1 MGAELV
7 LGTAQF
13 ETSYGITRKTT
24 GEFDACQLLE
34 LATRFGVTSLDTAP
48 AYGNAQEMIGS
59 CGWQGAI
66 HTKIPGD
73 EDAQASLKASFLEL
87 RRDRVE
93 VAYFHDPDVLQH
105 DEIFFRKVHE
115 SLFPEQTEHL
125 GVSVY
130 TPDEFDSAL
139 ANPFISVIQAPINA
153 IDHRITDEQLEEA
166 ASMGKRV
173 YARSIFLQ
181 GALLQDSSALPNF
194 LSALTQ
200 KIDLLHTI
208 TTETGTNRMEVLM
221 QSVLARPG
229 IVGTV
234 VGAETAAQLLE
245 IATAFNAPP
254 LSEETRTLVE
264 PLRVD
269 DIDILDPRRWPGTG
283 AIR

>member
-1 MGAELV
+1 MAAELV

-13 ETSYGITRKTT
+13 EKSYGITRKTT
-24 GEFDACQLLE
+24 GEFDACRLLE

-48 AYGNAQEMIGS
+48 AYGKAQELIGS
-59 CGWQGAI
+59 CSWQGAI
-66 HTKIPGD
+66 HTKIPGG
-73 EDAQASLKASFLEL
+73 EDAQASLKASLLEL
-87 RRDRVE
+87 RRDHVE

-105 DEIFFRKVHE
+105 DEIFFRHVHE

-181 GALLQDSSALPNF
+181 GILLQDSSALPHF

-200 KIDLLHTI
+200 KIDLLDTI

-229 IVGTV
+229 ILGIV
-234 VGAETAAQLLE
+234 VGAETPPQMLD

-254 LSEETRTLVE
+254 LDEETRTLFK

-269 DIDILDPRRWPGTG
+269 DIDILDPRRWPGSG